1 VQTPTEQTVREPV
14 GAQGEAC
21 AECGAQ
27 LAPDQRYCINCGRR
41 RGDPRVPLP
50 AGTAKAAGPAPPAAA
65 SDARPNDVSPLGA
78 VLGVALLGGMLL
90 IGVLIGRG
98 GSDEETPAPVIQVG
112 DNAAASTTTTTA
124 DQGGDTS
131 AGAAA
136 ITSDWPAGTEGFTVQ
151 LSTVPKA
158 GATEESVD
166 AARSSAEA
174 QGASEVGVLDSDV
187 YPSLAPG
194 SYVIYSGVYDTRS
207 EAADGLKSLESSFP
221 TAQVVEVSTTTTSEN
236 EAAPQDSTGGITDIP
251 GADNGQK

>member
-187 YPSLAPG
+187 Y
-194 SYVIYSGVYDTRS
+194 DTRS